1 MDRPVV
7 IYSVPELPDPAF
19 ARHRAIA
26 DGDVRSVI
34 GEGFEHFLRTLASLE
49 PGSTTAEIRFHYE
62 PSQGGHHQQERC
74 QILIS
79 IASEDER
86 LSDQVSALLSRG
98 PLCCFYRFVST
109 PPEHF
114 VDGGYTVAYAIA
126 RRANLL
132 KPLYEPEFN
141 AKIPRSYLTVDPF
154 VSEENNDWKLLDRVF
169 GNLDE
174 PADVSVRVEPI
185 DVSHELLH
193 HTAYLSRLL
202 SVNRSFDDED
212 GRWSDVDFL
221 GLGNDPGRRSALS
234 LRPLR
239 LRDPLADDLLR
250 RQQRFHETLLE
261 RHLAFD
267 ILVKA
272 RSETVAR
279 LVAST
284 VAESAFRDGSY
295 QLYTID
301 QSNGVSDA
309 VLSNRMGARVVG
321 AESLVTR
328 HEDADG
334 LYGKLRRLP
343 SVATAKELLGAFRLP
358 IGTRSSPSTMRKNTD
373 PEDANGDSLIVLGHD
388 QDPPQS
394 ETGST
399 RSERARG
406 PRLSN
411 LCKHTSIF
419 GMSGTGKTTA
429 ETGMVLQLNEEAIP
443 FLVLETVKKEYR
455 LIKALR
461 SCNDPAAR
469 KLAEALQVFTPGSDT
484 SPFRFN
490 PLAKPPEV
498 DRDEHIGDLM
508 SCFRAAF
515 PMPGPLQALISESL
529 ERLYDDYPDPTHP
542 PVVAD
547 LVQTAETVLQEK
559 RYSGDTN
566 SDLRAALDVRLGSL
580 ARGAIGRVFQCRES
594 APSMKRLTEVPSI
607 IELDRLPPELACLVT
622 LFVLT
627 AVYKTLKASPA
638 KNGSPRFMIIIE
650 EAHNVVGRN
659 TSAVTSEDVVD
670 PRAHAA
676 AYVCRM
682 LAELGALGVGIIII
696 DQLPSA
702 VAAEV
707 TKSTATKLA
716 FREVAN
722 DDRAELGGTML
733 FGDMEFDEIARL
745 NTGEAFFF
753 TEGYH
758 GPRRIRAVNL
768 HEKLKLPRPPSD
780 AELKELLQTEAWFV
794 ETRERRV
801 GCELSQLRERIEA
814 FDDQRLRLTRR
825 LVGLSKR
832 CAAILARS
840 RCAMRQ
846 TELNRVANAAR
857 RLKAE
862 LMTAQRGF
870 LRGPYSAL
878 LPNAA
883 DCSGDME
890 LIRTE
895 LKRRVHEITEPGVRS
910 CLQRLDRL
918 VERCCDS
925 AT

>member
-1 MDRPVV
+1 M
-7 IYSVPELPDPAF
+7 
-19 ARHRAIA
+19 
-26 DGDVRSVI
+26 
-34 GEGFEHFLRTLASLE
+34 
-49 PGSTTAEIRFHYE
+49 
-62 PSQGGHHQQERC
+62 
-74 QILIS
+74 
-79 IASEDER
+79 
-86 LSDQVSALLSRG
+86 
-98 PLCCFYRFVST
+98 
-109 PPEHF
+109 
-114 VDGGYTVAYAIA
+114 
-126 RRANLL
+126 
-132 KPLYEPEFN
+132 
-141 AKIPRSYLTVDPF
+141 
-154 VSEENNDWKLLDRVF
+154 SEENNDWILLDRVF

-174 PADVSVRVEPI
+174 PADVCVRVEPI

-202 SVNRSFDDED
+202 SVNRSFDDEGD
-212 GRWSDVDFL
+212 RWNDVDFL
-221 GLGNDPGRRSALS
+221 GLGNDPGRHSALR

-239 LRDPLADDLLR
+239 LRDPLADDVLR

-267 ILVKA
+267 ILVTA

-301 QSNGVSDA
+301 QSNDVSDA
-309 VLSNRMGARVVG
+309 AISNRMGARVVG
-321 AESLVTR
+321 TEGLVTW
-328 HEDADG
+328 HADADSP
-334 LYGKLRRLP
+334 YGQLRRLS

-358 IGTRSSPSTMRKNTD
+358 IGSRSSPSTMRKNTD
-373 PEDANGDSLIVLGHD
+373 PEDANGDALIVLGHD

-399 RSERARG
+399 RGERARG
-406 PRLSN
+406 PRLSD
-411 LCKHTSIF
+411 LCKHMSIF

-529 ERLYDDYPDPTHP
+529 ERIYDEHPDPAHP
-542 PVVAD
+542 PLVAD
-547 LVQTAETVLQEK
+547 LFRTAETVLQEK
-559 RYSGDTN
+559 RYSGDIN

-594 APSMKRLTEVPSI
+594 APSMERLTEVPSI
-607 IELDRLPPELACLVT
+607 IELDRLQPELACLVAV
-622 LFVLT
+622 FVLT

-638 KNGSPRFMIIIE
+638 KNGSLRFVIIIE

-659 TSAVTSEDVVD
+659 TSAVISEDVVD

-682 LAELGALGVGIIII
+682 LAELRALGVGIIII

-814 FDDQRLRLTRR
+814 FDDQRLHLTRQLVDLSARCTALLVSPRGSAVRASLSR
-825 LVGLSKR
+825 LGS
-832 CAAILARS
+832 
-840 RCAMRQ
+840 
-846 TELNRVANAAR
+846 AAR

-862 LMTAQRGF
+862 LQAAKRAF
-870 LRGPYSAL
+870 VRGPYRAF
-878 LPNAA
+878 LP
-883 DCSGDME
+883 DTVECSDDLKLMRTE
-890 LIRTE
+890 LIR
-895 LKRRVHEITEPGVRS
+895 RVQDITEPGVRS
-910 CLQRLDRL
+910 CLERLERL
-918 VERCCDS
+918 VERCCGL